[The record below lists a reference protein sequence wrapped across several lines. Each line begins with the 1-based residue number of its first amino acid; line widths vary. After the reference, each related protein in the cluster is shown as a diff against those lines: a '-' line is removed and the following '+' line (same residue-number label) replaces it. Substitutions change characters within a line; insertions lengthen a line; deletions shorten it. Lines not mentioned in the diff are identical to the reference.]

1 MDKPVLLCV
10 DDEQRIL
17 NSLKM
22 LFKKDYRV
30 LTTTDGNQAIEL
42 LKKERVHVI
51 ISDQRMPRISGVEV
65 LRKAC
70 EVSPNTMRIL
80 LTGYSDLAAVIGSIN
95 EGEIYRFVNKPWSN
109 GQINQLVG
117 RAAAIAED
125 LWQGQGYTGKKT
137 AAPKSAAATDLPA
150 TGVLILDQEKNTLDS
165 LRKTVT
171 CIDQSLH
178 GATSVAGALD
188 ILERQAIGVVIA
200 DINCGRDNIIE
211 FINILKAEHPHIMVI
226 VLTELMDFS
235 SIVSL
240 INKGQIFRYL
250 PKPVNIG
257 NLETQLANAI
267 KRHHR
272 YADKP
277 ALLKRHDVEA
287 MDLEPGSSDSR
298 TTSAAEKG
306 KLSMGQR
313 LVRRLR
319 GLRLRL
325 SG

>member
-1 MDKPVLLCV
+1 MDKPTLLCV
-10 DDEQRIL
+10 DDEQRVL

-30 LTTTDGNQAIEL
+30 LTTTCGNQAVEW
-42 LKKERVHVI
+42 LKKEKVHVI
-51 ISDQRMPRISGVEV
+51 ISDQRMPRITGVEV

-117 RAAAIAED
+117 RAAAIAEE
-125 LWQGQGYTGKKT
+125 LWQGQGYTRNKAIAT
-137 AAPKSAAATDLPA
+137 EVTATDLPQ
-150 TGVLILDQEKNTLDS
+150 TGVLVLDRETETLAR
-165 LRKTVT
+165 LKKTVT
-171 CIDQSLH
+171 CINQMMH
-178 GATSVAGALD
+178 GATSVDEALD
-188 ILERQAIGVVIA
+188 LLEKHPVGVVIA
-200 DINCGRDNIIE
+200 DINCGSDNIVE
-211 FINILKAEHPHIMVI
+211 FINILKSEHPHIMVI

-267 KRHHR
+267 KRHHQYSR
-272 YADKP
+272 KP
-277 ALLKRHDVEA
+277 ALLKRQAVESPDF
-287 MDLEPGSSDSR
+287 MLNEEDRDTPI
-298 TTSAAEKG
+298 AEKG

-313 LVRRLR
+313 LIQRLR
-319 GLRLRL
+319 GLKLRL